1 MGRNQKFRQNPF
13 QFHFLFI
20 IYIQILLNCRIGFK
34 CDCVMGSD
42 LSSIIRTLVW
52 QNCQG
57 SGDDVITGVSFDD
70 GIFEAITGKL
80 YKTVVFY

>member
-1 MGRNQKFRQNPF
+1 V
-13 QFHFLFI
+13 L
-20 IYIQILLNCRIGFK
+20 
-34 CDCVMGSD
+34 DCVMGSD

>member
-1 MGRNQKFRQNPF
+1 M
-13 QFHFLFI
+13 
-20 IYIQILLNCRIGFK
+20 NCVL
-34 CDCVMGSD
+34 DCVMGSD

>member
-1 MGRNQKFRQNPF
+1 MGCLRILNVFLLLFKF
-13 QFHFLFI
+13 
-20 IYIQILLNCRIGFK
+20 
-34 CDCVMGSD
+34 DCVMGSD